1 MPKTVSPARENSFE
15 LRVPAST
22 ANLGAGF
29 DCLGLALELYLNVR
43 ATVLAGPEARSKAR
57 SRGVSGTSKLPSDPD
72 QNLIFRVMR
81 LVAQRE
87 GLKLPPLV
95 RIAVQNQIPV
105 AGGMGSS
112 AAATVAGVALGFALG
127 GAQVD
132 SERALRYASEI
143 EGHADNVGAALLGGF
158 VVTFTRQDGRV
169 VAVRKSWPKVVRMV
183 VVTPDFP
190 LETAKSRAVLPPT
203 FSRADAVHNLQ
214 RSALFV
220 AALAERRYDLLWDA
234 LQDRLH
240 QNYRQQLIPGL
251 AEVIAMPR
259 SPGFLGAALS
269 GAGPS
274 VIAFVTDRFDEWG
287 GKIAGH
293 FKKHGIASTV
303 RVLEAEQE
311 GLTWLHRS
319 SRRAVT
325 I

>member
-1 MPKTVSPARENSFE
+1 
-15 LRVPAST
+15 
-22 ANLGAGF
+22 
-29 DCLGLALELYLNVR
+29 
-43 ATVLAGPEARSKAR
+43 
-57 SRGVSGTSKLPSDPD
+57 LPSDPD
-72 QNLIFRVMR
+72 ENLIFRAMR
-81 LVAQRE
+81 HTAQRE
-87 GLKLPPLV
+87 GLKLPLA

-105 AGGMGSS
+105 AGGLGSS
-112 AAATVAGVALGFALG
+112 AAATVAGVALGFALA
-127 GAQVD
+127 GAPLNG
-132 SERALRYASEI
+132 ERALRYASEI

-158 VVTFTRQDGRV
+158 VVTFTREDGSV

-190 LETAKSRAVLPPT
+190 LETSKSRAVLPPT

-220 AALAERRYDLLWDA
+220 AALSERRYDLLWDA

-240 QNYRQQLIPGL
+240 QNYRQRLIPGL

-274 VIAFVTDRFDEWG
+274 VIAFVTDKFDEWG
-287 GKIAGH
+287 RTIAGH
-293 FKKHGIASTV
+293 FKKHGISATV

-311 GLTWLHRS
+311 GLTWLHKS
-319 SRRAVT
+319 AARRAVS